1 MNNNIPFSFADRL
14 KEAMKL
20 RNLKSSQIEKIS
32 QDLYNE
38 GKIKRPIK
46 MPLITDYLKGRYE
59 ATQSNIYT
67 LSLILNVNEVW
78 LMGFDVPMDRNFGRT
93 KTAEIDV
100 ISLINNDIIQKIPYA
115 YRTDIVDEDP
125 SNFFAIYASDNS
137 MAPLLDVGDIAVIKK
152 YNEFSNGKTYLLKIK
167 GGTPIIRKVI
177 KSDNGKVE
185 LQAMN
190 MWNFPTQ
197 YDFKFE
203 DLEILGE
210 VVKVENNSAFK

>member
-1 MNNNIPFSFADRL
+1 MNNNIPFTFANRL

-20 RNLKSSQIEKIS
+20 KNLKSSQIEKIS
-32 QDLYNE
+32 QDLYDE

-67 LSLILNVNEVW
+67 LSLILDVNEVW

-93 KTAEIDV
+93 KIAEIDV
-100 ISLINNDIIQKIPYA
+100 ISLINNDVVQKIPYA
-115 YRTDIVDEDP
+115 YRTDIADEAP
-125 SNFFAIYASDNS
+125 ENYFAIYASDNS

-152 YNEFSNGKTYLLKIK
+152 FAEFSNKKTYLLKIK
-167 GGTPIIRKVI
+167 NGTPIIRKVI
-177 KSDNGKVE
+177 QCDDGKIE

-197 YDFKFE
+197 NNLTME
-203 DLEILGE
+203 DIEFLGE